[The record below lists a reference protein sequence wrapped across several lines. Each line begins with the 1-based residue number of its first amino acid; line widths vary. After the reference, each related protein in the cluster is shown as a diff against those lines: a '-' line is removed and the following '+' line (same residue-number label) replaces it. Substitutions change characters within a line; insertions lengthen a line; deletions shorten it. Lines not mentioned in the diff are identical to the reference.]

1 MSRETTA
8 LFISPGDFQRG
19 TGGSFYNRKLAESL
33 RERGFRLDVVTIPD
47 LPYFAGLI
55 AGLAISPLLLL
66 RLARGKYDFVIA
78 DGWAH
83 PATILFNIICRM
95 TGSVR
100 LVIIAH
106 HVRWRAMK
114 LPGAFIARKIE
125 EVAFRAA
132 KLIVTVSRFVSSEVE
147 LLVGCSEKIVIA
159 HPGSAPLLETT
170 RSSGTAN
177 GKRVRLL
184 FVGNCTR
191 LKGLDHLIEALGF
204 LKDIP
209 ITLDVVGDVRF
220 EPRFYKKLVRQ
231 AKALGVSQN
240 VTFHG
245 ALAHEA
251 LGSFYSRADIFAFP
265 SLYEGFGIVLAEA
278 MHAGLPI
285 IATRIGP
292 TNEILR
298 EDENALIVPAAD
310 SVAFAGAIRR
320 LAADGFLRESFS
332 RRSRELAGSLT
343 TWKQT
348 GEEICHR
355 IEIMIQSSPD
365 KTRTTKKTPKP

>member
-33 RERGFRLDVVTIPD
+33 RERGVRLDVVMIPD
-47 LPYFAGLI
+47 LPYFTGLI

-66 RLARGKYDFVIA
+66 RLATGKYDLVIA

-83 PATILFNIICRM
+83 PATILFNVICRM

-106 HVRWRAMK
+106 HVRWRTMK
-114 LPGAFIARKIE
+114 WPVAFIARKIE
-125 EVAFRAA
+125 GLGFRAA
-132 KLIVTVSRFVSSEVE
+132 ELIVTVSRFVSSEVE
-147 LLVGCSEKIVIA
+147 PLVGCCERIVIA
-159 HPGSAPLLETT
+159 HPGSGPLLATT
-170 RSSGTAN
+170 RYSGTAN

-191 LKGLDHLIEALGF
+191 LKGLDHLIEALGL

-209 ITLDVVGDVRF
+209 ITLDVVGDLSF

-231 AKALGVSQN
+231 AEALGVSQN

-245 ALAHEA
+245 ALAHQD
-251 LGSFYSRADIFAFP
+251 LGSFYSRADIFTFP

-285 IATRIGP
+285 IATRLGP

-298 EDENALIVPAAD
+298 ENENALIVPAAD
-310 SVAFAGAIRR
+310 PVAFAGAIRR

-332 RRSRELAGSLT
+332 CRSRELAASLP
-343 TWKQT
+343 TWRQT
-348 GEEICHR
+348 CEDVCDR
-355 IEIMIQSSPD
+355 IEIMIQNSPD
-365 KTRTTKKTPKP
+365 KTRTTMKTPKP